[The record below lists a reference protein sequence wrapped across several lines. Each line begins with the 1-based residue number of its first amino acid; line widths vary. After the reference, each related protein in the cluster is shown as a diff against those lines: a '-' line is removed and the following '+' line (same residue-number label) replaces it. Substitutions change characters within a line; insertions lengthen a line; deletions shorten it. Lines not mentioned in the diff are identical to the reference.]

1 LFLKVPRLFQRIGNF
16 NQFDQVQR
24 ASQQTFTGLW
34 IRNPP
39 SILEVSSAGCK
50 WKPWPYNMPLHH
62 VPLFLLPEN
71 QTKNPP
77 KPGSIRLER
86 SKTFTVL
93 PESFLPSPC
102 GKSTVPHKNYVHIY
116 EIAEETPQ

>member
-1 LFLKVPRLFQRIGNF
+1 LTLEIVILDAVANILRKCDPCSKLEQLKLSFTQLLRLFLKVPRSFQRIGNF

-24 ASQQTFTGLW
+24 ASQKTFTGLW

-39 SILEVSSAGCK
+39 SIQEVSSAGCK

-77 KPGSIRLER
+77 KPGS
-86 SKTFTVL
+86 F
-93 PESFLPSPC
+93 
-102 GKSTVPHKNYVHIY
+102 
-116 EIAEETPQ
+116 